1 MNKDELELM
10 IRNEEYKLMKQ
21 LYNTQQKQKK
31 DESLNKQIEA
41 MTRRGAEERD
51 DTIKKLLNKEEK
63 TLLERAYD
71 IGNENEKVRKEKKIK
86 PAKEIEIIESNYII
100 PYDDKYDKILYY
112 IHKYRIPY
120 LESGRKKSYKELA
133 HAIHKYEM
141 SNKNKIIK
149 GGVDKKYKEYGLYL
163 KTI

>member
-1 MNKDELELM
+1 MNKDELDLM

-21 LYNTQQKQKK
+21 LYNAQQKQKK
-31 DESLNKQIEA
+31 DQSLNKLIED

-51 DTIKKLLNKEEK
+51 DQIKKLMNKEEK

-71 IGNENEKVRKEKKIK
+71 ISNENSKVKKEIKIK

-133 HAIHKYEM
+133 HAIHKYELA
-141 SNKNKIIK
+141 NKKKIINS
-149 GGVDKKYKEYGLYL
+149 GLDKKYKEYGLYV
-163 KTI
+163 KAI

>member
-1 MNKDELELM
+1 MNKDELDLM
-10 IRNEEYKLMKQ
+10 IQNEEYKLMKQ
-21 LYNTQQKQKK
+21 MYNKQQKQKK

-63 TLLERAYD
+63 TLLERAYE
-71 IGNENEKVRKEKKIK
+71 IGNENEKVKKEKKIK

-141 SNKNKIIK
+141 SNKKKIIK
-149 GGVDKKYKEYGLYL
+149 GGLDKKYEEYGLYL
-163 KTI
+163 KAI